1 MEKNINKKSLN
12 KIEEIKDLINKKTP
26 LNEIV
31 KLKFARNHK
40 NKNLWIEKFHD
51 NFSEDELKYL
61 ESYTKKDGEADDNH
75 LQNLSLDEKVDLMI
89 TLLKKQEEFIS
100 SIKDKTPNSEELN
113 IPVDYYRLTN
123 VKQQGLRINEK
134 TYKRFIKFAKNN
146 NYPIMTLIN
155 YILDDFLNKYD
166 K

>member
-1 MEKNINKKSLN
+1 
-12 KIEEIKDLINKKTP
+12 
-26 LNEIV
+26 
-31 KLKFARNHK
+31 
-40 NKNLWIEKFHD
+40 
-51 NFSEDELKYL
+51 
-61 ESYTKKDGEADDNH
+61 
-75 LQNLSLDEKVDLMI
+75 MI

>member
-12 KIEEIKDLINKKTP
+12 KIEEIKELINKKTS

-31 KLKFARNHK
+31 KLKFARNQK
-40 NKNLWIEKFHD
+40 NKNIWVEKYSNEFTQ
-51 NFSEDELKYL
+51 EELNYL
-61 ESYTKKDGEADDNH
+61 EVDIKKDGEADDNY
-75 LQNLSLDEKVDLMI
+75 LQNLSLEQKVDLMI
-89 TLLKKQEEFIS
+89 NLLKKQDELIS
-100 SIKDKTPNSEELN
+100 STIDKTSQNEELN

>member
-1 MEKNINKKSLN
+1 MKTEINKKTLQ
-12 KIEEIKDLINKKTP
+12 KIEEIKELIKNKVP
-26 LNEIV
+26 LNEIL
-31 KLKFARNHK
+31 KLKFARNQK
-40 NKNLWIEKFHD
+40 NKNLWVEKFKD
-51 NFSEDELKYL
+51 NFTEHELNYL
-61 ESYTKKDGEADDNH
+61 ESNIKKDVEADSNH
-75 LQNLSLDEKVDLMI
+75 LQNLSLEQKLDLMI
-89 TLLKKQEEFIS
+89 NLLKKQGELIS
-100 SIKDKTPNSEELN
+100 SAKDKSSNSDELN

>member
-1 MEKNINKKSLN
+1 MKKSINKKTLE
-12 KIEEIKDLINKKTP
+12 KIEEIKELIKKQIP

-40 NKNLWIEKFHD
+40 NKNLWIEKFKD
-51 NFSEDELKYL
+51 NFTKDELKYL
-61 ESYTKKDGEADDNH
+61 NFDLKEDIECNNDN
-75 LQNLSLDEKVDLMI
+75 LKNLSLDEKIDLMI
-89 TLLKKQEEFIS
+89 NLFKKQDELFS
-100 SIKDKTPNSEELN
+100 SIKEKASNHEELN